1 MKYGNTIKWDAIESL
16 DLPAFERTLDP
27 SDYRREIKVY
37 QVPEDV
43 DPVRYFVSEARA
55 GGAESVPPSRIRETD
70 LLLHFTLQSD
80 GAATLVYARP
90 EVRAA

>member
-1 MKYGNTIKWDAIESL
+1 MKYGNTIQWGVLESL
-16 DLPAFERTLDP
+16 GLPALEHTLDP
-27 SDYRREIKVY
+27 SDYRREIRVY
-37 QVPEDV
+37 QVPETV
-43 DPVRYFVSEARA
+43 DPARYFVSEARA